1 MIRTAGI
8 ALAAFLA
15 LPAPLFAQEIHIGIG
30 HQSQC
35 TDTYAGGLVV
45 KELRLLER
53 YLPHDGRYKKANY
66 TVQWQDYSSGPP
78 ITNMMLANKLQF
90 GVMGDY
96 PLIVN
101 GAKFQETSGERS
113 LYIAGTG
120 YNLHG
125 EGNGIV
131 VPIHS
136 NVYGLEDLRGRSV
149 STPVGSASWG
159 MLLKALQAA
168 KLTESVTIVNQSPP
182 VGAANIDAGKIDAHA
197 DFCPW
202 PELLEYRGS
211 GRMIYHGSESGIPYL
226 HGIVVR
232 RDFATAYPEIVVA
245 YLKAALAAEEWISQ
259 DPVRAAT
266 LMQQWS
272 GIPKE
277 VLYLYYGPGG
287 VLTLD
292 STIKPR
298 FVDALKYDYQV
309 LRKDNNISA
318 LDFSQWIDDRYVREA
333 YKQMGLDYAK
343 QLQTVIDPAQANAG
357 LPPEV
362 WVDGEGIRKYESV
375 ADLLSAVEPLRKAGK
390 VITATYVY
398 DMSRGVKLFGSS
410 AFYVRGTGGSV
421 SAFMLRT
428 DAQQFAAKNG
438 GSIVD
443 YSKTLTSAK
452 LAASGAAALRN

>member
-1 MIRTAGI
+1 VIRYIGI
-8 ALAAFLA
+8 ALAALLS
-15 LPAPLFAQEIHIGIG
+15 LPAPLLAQEIQIGIG

-53 YLPHDGRYKKANY
+53 YLPHDGRYKQATYN
-66 TVQWQDYSSGPP
+66 VQWQDYNSGPP

-101 GAKFQETSGERS
+101 GAKFQETSSQRS

-136 NVYGLEDLRGRSV
+136 NIYALEELKGRTV

-159 MLLKALQAA
+159 MLLKALQGAN
-168 KLTESVTIVNQSPP
+168 LTESVTIVNQSPP

-202 PELLEYRGS
+202 PELLEYRGT
-211 GRMIYHGSESGIPYL
+211 GRMIYHGSESGVPYL

-232 RDFATAYPEIVVA
+232 KDFATAYPEIVVA
-245 YLKAALAAEEWISQ
+245 YLKAALAAEQWITQ

-292 STIKPR
+292 STIKPS
-298 FVDALKYDYQV
+298 FVDTLKYDYQV
-309 LRKDNNISA
+309 LRKDNNIST

-333 YKQMGLDYAK
+333 YRQMGLDYAK
-343 QLQTVIDPAQANAG
+343 QLQTVIDPARTNAG
-357 LPPEV
+357 RPPEL
-362 WVDGEGIRKYESV
+362 WVEGEAIRKYGSV
-375 ADLLSAVEPLRKAGK
+375 AELLGAVEPLCKAGK
-390 VITATYVY
+390 AISATYVY
-398 DMSRGVKLFGSS
+398 DAGSGVKLFGSS
-410 AFYVRGTGGSV
+410 AFYVRGADGSV

-428 DAQQFAAKNG
+428 DAQRFAAKNS
-438 GSIVD
+438 GSVVD
-443 YSKTLTSAK
+443 YSKTLAPSK
-452 LAASGAAALRN
+452 LATSNPAVLRN

>member
-1 MIRTAGI
+1 
-8 ALAAFLA
+8 LAALVVV
-15 LPAPLFAQEIHIGIG
+15 PVPLMAEEIDIGIG

-45 KELRLLER
+45 KELRLLEQ
-53 YLPHDGRYKKANY
+53 YLPHDGRYKTATY
-66 TVQWQDYSSGPP
+66 SIQWQDYSSGPP

-101 GAKFQETSGERS
+101 GAKFQETSTQRS
-113 LYIAGTG
+113 LYIAGTA

-131 VPIHS
+131 VPANSSI
-136 NVYGLEDLRGRSV
+136 YGLQDLKGKTV

-159 MLLKALQAA
+159 MLLKALQEAG
-168 KLTESVTIVNQSPP
+168 LTRAVTVVNQSPP

-211 GRMIYHGSESGIPYL
+211 GRMIYHGSQSGIPYL
-226 HGIVVR
+226 HGVVVR
-232 RDFATAYPEIVVA
+232 KDFAERYPEIVVA
-245 YLKAALAAEEWISQ
+245 YLKAVIAAEQWIAA

-292 STIKPR
+292 STVKPR

-309 LRKDNNISA
+309 LRKDNNIST
-318 LDFSQWIDDRYVREA
+318 LDFGQWIDDRYIREA
-333 YKQMGLDYAK
+333 YRQMGLDYGK
-343 QLQTVIDPAQANAG
+343 QLAAVVDPSHANAG
-357 LPPEV
+357 LPSEL
-362 WVDGEGIRKYESV
+362 WIEQEGIRKYPSV
-375 ADLLSAVEPLRKAGK
+375 ALMLAAIEPLRKAGK
-390 VITATYVY
+390 VIKASYVY
-398 DMSRGVKLFGSS
+398 DATKGVKLFGSS
-410 AFYVRGTGGSV
+410 AFYVRGQDGSV
-421 SAFMLRT
+421 SPFMLRP
-428 DAQQFAAKNG
+428 DAQSFASRTRGNL
-438 GSIVD
+438 VD
-443 YSKTLTSAK
+443 YSRVLGNSS
-452 LAASGAAALRN
+452 LAASNSAPLRH

>member
-1 MIRTAGI
+1 VIRNAGI
-8 ALAAFLA
+8 ALAALLT
-15 LPAPLFAQEIHIGIG
+15 LPAPLFAQEIQIGIG

-45 KELRLLER
+45 KELHLLER
-53 YLPHDGRYKKANY
+53 YLPHDGRYRTARYN
-66 TVQWQDYSSGPP
+66 VQWQDYSSGPP
-78 ITNMMLANKLQF
+78 ITNMMLASKLQF

-101 GAKFQETSGERS
+101 GAKFQETSTQRS

-136 NVYGLEDLRGRSV
+136 NVYGLEDLKGKTV

-159 MLLKALQAA
+159 MLLKALQGA
-168 KLTESVTIVNQSPP
+168 KLTDSITIVNQSPP
-182 VGAANIDAGKIDAHA
+182 IGAANIDAGKIDAHA

-211 GRMIYHGSESGIPYL
+211 GRMIYHGSEAGVPYL

-232 RDFATAYPEIVVA
+232 KDFAAAYPEIVVA
-245 YLKAALAAEEWISQ
+245 YLKAALAAEQWIVQ

-309 LRKDNNISA
+309 LRKDNNISS
-318 LDFSQWIDDRYVREA
+318 LDFDQWIDDRYVREA
-333 YKQMGLDYAK
+333 YKQMGLDYTK
-343 QLQTVIDPAQANAG
+343 QLQTLIDPAQANVG
-357 LPPEV
+357 LAPEV
-362 WVDGEGIRKYESV
+362 WVEGEGIRKFPSLSG
-375 ADLLSAVEPLRKAGK
+375 LLAAVEPLRKAGK
-390 VITATYVY
+390 AISATYVY
-398 DMSRGVKLFGSS
+398 DAGSGVKLFGSS
-410 AFYVRGTGGSV
+410 AFYVRGADGSV

-428 DAQQFAAKNG
+428 DAQRFVAKNG

-443 YSKTLTSAK
+443 YSKSLAPSK
-452 LAASGAAALRN
+452 LAASSAAALRN

>member
-1 MIRTAGI
+1 MIRYASM
-8 ALAAFLA
+8 ALAILA
-15 LPAPLFAQEIHIGIG
+15 AAPVPLLAQEIEIGIG

-53 YLPHDGRYKKANY
+53 YLPHDGRYKKATYNI
-66 TVQWQDYSSGPP
+66 QWQDYSSGPP
-78 ITNMMLANKLQF
+78 ITNMMLASKLQF

-101 GAKFQETSGERS
+101 GAKFQETSTQRS

-131 VPIHS
+131 VPTTS
-136 NVYGLEDLRGRSV
+136 NIYGLEDLKGKTV

-159 MLLKALQAA
+159 MLLKALQGA

-211 GRMIYHGSESGIPYL
+211 GRMIYHGSESGVPYL

-232 RDFATAYPEIVVA
+232 KDFAVAYPEIVVA
-245 YLKAALAAEEWISQ
+245 YLKAAVAAAQWIVQ

-309 LRKDNNISA
+309 LRKDNNIST
-318 LDFSQWIDDRYVREA
+318 LDFGQWIDDRYIREA
-333 YKQMGLDYAK
+333 YKQSGLDYAK
-343 QLQTVIDPAQANAG
+343 QLETVVDRARANVS
-357 LPPEV
+357 LPSEV
-362 WVDGEGIRKYESV
+362 WIEGEGIRKYGSI
-375 ADLLSAVEPLRKAGK
+375 ADLLDAVEPLRKAGK
-390 VITATYVY
+390 AISASYVY
-398 DMSRGVKLFGSS
+398 DASSGVKLFGSS
-410 AFYVRGTGGSV
+410 AFYVRGADKSV

-428 DAQQFAAKNG
+428 DAQRFAAKNG

-443 YSKTLTSAK
+443 YSKTLASSK
-452 LAASGAAALRN
+452 LAASSAALRRN

>member
-1 MIRTAGI
+1 MVRYAGI
-8 ALAAFLA
+8 ALAILAA
-15 LPAPLFAQEIHIGIG
+15 LPVPVLAQEIQIGIG

-45 KELRLLER
+45 KQLRLLER
-53 YLPHDGRYKKANY
+53 YLPHDGRYKTARYN
-66 TVQWQDYSSGPP
+66 VHWQDYTSGPP

-101 GAKFQETSGERS
+101 GAKFQETRTQRS

-131 VPIHS
+131 VPINS
-136 NVYGLEDLRGRSV
+136 NVYGLEDLRGKTV

-159 MLLKALQAA
+159 MLLKALQGA
-168 KLTESVTIVNQSPP
+168 KLTDAVTIVNQSPP

-211 GRMIYHGSESGIPYL
+211 GRMIYHGSESGVPYL

-232 RDFATAYPEIVVA
+232 KDFAAAYPEIVVA
-245 YLKAALAAEEWISQ
+245 YLKAALDAEQWIVQ

-298 FVDALKYDYQV
+298 FVETLKYDYQV
-309 LRKDNNISA
+309 LRKDNNIST
-318 LDFSQWIDDRYVREA
+318 LDFGQWIDDRYVREA

-343 QLQTVIDPAQANAG
+343 QLETVIDPAHANAS
-357 LPPEV
+357 LPAEV
-362 WVDGEGIRKYESV
+362 WVEGEGIRKYGSV
-375 ADLLSAVEPLRKAGK
+375 AALLAAVAPLRKAGK
-390 VITATYVY
+390 AISATYVY
-398 DMSRGVKLFGSS
+398 DAGSGVKLFGSS
-410 AFYVRGTGGSV
+410 AFYVRGTGGTV
-421 SAFMLRT
+421 SAFMLKA
-428 DAQQFAAKNG
+428 DAQRFAAKNG
-438 GSIVD
+438 GSVVD
-443 YSKTLTSAK
+443 YSKTLAGTR
-452 LAASGAAALRN
+452 LAAASAAVGRN